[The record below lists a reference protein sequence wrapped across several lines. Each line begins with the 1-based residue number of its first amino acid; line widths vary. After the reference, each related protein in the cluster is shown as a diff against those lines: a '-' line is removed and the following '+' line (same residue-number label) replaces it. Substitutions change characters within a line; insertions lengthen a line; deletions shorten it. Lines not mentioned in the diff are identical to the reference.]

1 MATKGMDRLY
11 AERIKLWQELVK
23 YRDIMRGSMVTL
35 KRPCT
40 YKGCRKCR
48 DGTKHPTRYYSIS
61 RKNKTELV
69 YLPKDMEEAVTEQI
83 GNYRRVMEAID
94 QMSEIGIKILRL
106 RIQERRTKR

>member
-11 AERIKLWQELVK
+11 GERFRIWKQLVN
-23 YRDIMRGSMVTL
+23 YRDIMRGSIVTL

-48 DGTKHPTRYYSIS
+48 DGTRHPTLYYSIS

-69 YLPKDMEEAVTEQI
+69 YIPKDMEHAIREQI
-83 GNYRRVMEAID
+83 GNYRKVIEAID

-106 RIQERRTKR
+106 RIQERRMKR